1 MTVSLLQRILHEREE
16 MRPAERRVADY
27 VGAAPSEV
35 IHMSMARLSE
45 LCSVSDPTIM
55 RFCRRFGFD
64 EAAAAIKAAGFS
76 SVDVLTA
83 NGFETQEL

>member
-1 MTVSLLQRILHEREE
+1 MLGEWQKMGGRVIITSDAHDIGSL
-16 MRPAERRVADY
+16 
-27 VGAAPSEV
+27 
-35 IHMSMARLSE
+35 
-45 LCSVSDPTIM
+45 T
-55 RFCRRFGFD
+55 FGFD